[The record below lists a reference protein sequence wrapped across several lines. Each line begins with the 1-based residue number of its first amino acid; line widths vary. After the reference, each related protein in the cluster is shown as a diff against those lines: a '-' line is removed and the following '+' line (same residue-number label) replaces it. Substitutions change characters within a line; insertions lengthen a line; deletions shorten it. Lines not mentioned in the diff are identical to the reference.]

1 MSYKA
6 PIDTIRFSLEVH
18 GGLAPELGAGILEE
32 AARFAEGRLAPQNM
46 PGDRQGSRFAAGVV
60 TTPEGWPALYRDW
73 AAGGWN
79 GLDLPETWGGMGLPT
94 RLATA
99 TMEMWTSACMSFS
112 LGPVLT
118 QGAVDTLDIH
128 ATEALKALYLPK
140 LVSGEWTA
148 TMNLTEPQAGSDL
161 ALLRTRAV
169 PLGDGRYAIT
179 GNKIFIT
186 YGEHDLTENI
196 VHLVLARLPDAPEGT
211 RGISLFLVPKFLPDA
226 GGKPGL
232 RNDVICTGIEHKL
245 GIHASPTC
253 SMAFGEK
260 GGAIGWL
267 VGEPHR
273 GLACMF
279 TMMNKARLFTG
290 LQGVAIAERA
300 CQQALAFAQTRRQG
314 RAPGA
319 RETSLIIEHPD
330 VRRNLQRM
338 RKAQPMAML
347 LNGQPC

>member
-6 PIDTIRFSLEVH
+6 PIDAIRFSLEVH

-196 VHLVLARLPDAPEGT
+196 VHLVLA
-211 RGISLFLVPKFLPDA
+211 
-226 GGKPGL
+226 
-232 RNDVICTGIEHKL
+232 
-245 GIHASPTC
+245 
-253 SMAFGEK
+253 
-260 GGAIGWL
+260 
-267 VGEPHR
+267 
-273 GLACMF
+273 ACRMRR
-279 TMMNKARLFTG
+279 K
-290 LQGVAIAERA
+290 ERA
-300 CQQALAFAQTRRQG
+300 ESRCF
-314 RAPGA
+314 
-319 RETSLIIEHPD
+319 SC
-330 VRRNLQRM
+330 RNSCRM
-338 RKAQPMAML
+338 REANPACGMM
-347 LNGQPC
+347 